1 MRNYIYFIVPCG
13 QTGQIFLSVLHQV
26 IQRLRLLCAGFAIFV
41 YLPCGGAN
49 AVEQIRG
56 QALQGDLMVFRVD
69 AGTQLHLDGVPLALS
84 PAGYFAFGF
93 HRDDKTAV
101 HLDILSSDGDIQQL
115 VLTPRTRTYDV
126 QRIDNLPGAMVTP
139 PQEVLD
145 RIQQDRVD
153 VKTARAVFSRQ
164 EDALVNGF
172 DWPVWGRISGIYGS
186 QRILN
191 GKPRQPHYGI
201 DIAAA
206 PGLAVRAPA
215 DGTIVMAKDL
225 YFTGGTIIIDH
236 GFFVTSTYSHLTRMI
251 TPVGSLVKRGD
262 IIGTVGSTGRSTGP
276 HLDWLINWKQKRL
289 DPLLLAGPLL
299 PALPVPR
306 PF

>member
-1 MRNYIYFIVPCG
+1 MLHQSTCLLRCLSAGFAFCF
-13 QTGQIFLSVLHQV
+13 FLSV
-26 IQRLRLLCAGFAIFV
+26 GET
-41 YLPCGGAN
+41 G
-49 AVEQIRG
+49 AVEQVRG
-56 QALQGDLMVFRVD
+56 EAQQGDLMVFKVD
-69 AGTQLHLDGVPLALS
+69 AGTQIRLDGAPLALS
-84 PAGYFAFGF
+84 PLGYFAFGF
-93 HRDDKTAV
+93 HRDDRTAV
-101 HLDILSSDGDIQQL
+101 HLDILSPDGDTQQL
-115 VLTPRTRTYDV
+115 TLTPLTRTYDI
-126 QRIDNLPGAMVTP
+126 QRIDNLPSAMVTP

-145 RIQQDRVD
+145 QIRRDIVD
-153 VKTARAVFSRQ
+153 VKAARAVFSKQ
-164 EDALVNGF
+164 EDALINGF
-172 DWPVWGRISGIYGS
+172 SWPVWGRVSGIYGS

-215 DGTIVMAKDL
+215 DGTIVMAKGL

-236 GFFVTSTYSHLTRMI
+236 GYHLNSTYSHLAKMI
-251 TPVGSLVKRGD
+251 TPVGTDVKRGD

-276 HLDWLINWKQKRL
+276 HLDWRINWKNKRL

-299 PALPVPR
+299 PALPIPR

>member
-1 MRNYIYFIVPCG
+1 MW
-13 QTGQIFLSVLHQV
+13 QMFLSL
-26 IQRLRLLCAGFAIFV
+26 LRQNISWLRFICAGFGVCLFLYV
-41 YLPCGGAN
+41 GGAG

-56 QALQGDLMVFRVD
+56 QALQGDLMVFKVR
-69 AGTQLHLDGVPLALS
+69 AGTQLRLDGVPLNLS
-84 PAGYFAFGF
+84 PAGYFALGF
-93 HRDDKTAV
+93 HRDDSAAV
-101 HLDILSSDGDIQQL
+101 HLDILSPNGDEEQMVI
-115 VLTPRTRTYDV
+115 TPQVRTYDI

-139 PQEVLD
+139 PQDVLD
-145 RIQQDRVD
+145 RIRRDSVN
-153 VKTARAVFSRQ
+153 VKAARAVFSQQ

-191 GKPRQPHYGI
+191 GQPRQPHYGI

-206 PGLAVRAPA
+206 HGLAVKAPA
-215 DGTIVMAKDL
+215 DGTIVMAKEL
-225 YFTGGTIIIDH
+225 YFTGSTIIIDH
-236 GFFVTSTYSHLTRMI
+236 GFFVNSTYSHLTRMI
-251 TPVGSLVKRGD
+251 TPVGTNVKRGD

-276 HLDWLINWKQKRL
+276 HLDWRINWKNKRL

-299 PALPVPR
+299 PALPAPR

>member
-1 MRNYIYFIVPCG
+1 MKW
-13 QTGQIFLSVLHQV
+13 QLAQSLLQQIAS
-26 IQRLRLLCAGFAIFV
+26 RLRLICVGFTVWLF
-41 YLPCGGAN
+41 LPLDGAD

-56 QALQGDLMVFRVD
+56 KALQGDLMVFKVE
-69 AGTQLHLDGVPLALS
+69 AGTLLRLNGAPLDLS
-84 PAGYFAFGF
+84 PTGYFAFGF
-93 HRDDKTAV
+93 HRDDSAAV
-101 HLDILSSDGDIQQL
+101 HLNIQSPNGETRQLS
-115 VLTPRTRTYDV
+115 LTPQKRAYDI

-139 PQEVLD
+139 AQEVLD
-145 RIQQDRVD
+145 RIRQDRLD
-153 VKTARAVFSRQ
+153 VKAARAVFSEQ
-164 EDALVNGF
+164 EDALINGF
-172 DWPVWGRISGIYGS
+172 GWPVWGRISGIYGS

-206 PGLAVRAPA
+206 SGLAVRAPA

-225 YFTGGTIIIDH
+225 YFTGGTVIIDH
-236 GFFVTSTYSHLTRMI
+236 GFFVNSTYSHLTQMI
-251 TPVGSLVKRGD
+251 TPVGTHVKRGD

-276 HLDWLINWKQKRL
+276 HLDWRINWKQKRL

-299 PALPVPR
+299 PALPAPR